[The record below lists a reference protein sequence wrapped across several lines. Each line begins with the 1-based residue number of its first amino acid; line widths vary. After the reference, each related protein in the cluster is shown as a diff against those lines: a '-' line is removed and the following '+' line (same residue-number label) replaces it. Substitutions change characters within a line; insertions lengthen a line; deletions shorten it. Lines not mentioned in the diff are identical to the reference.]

1 MLVPIS
7 IIGLSADRLTLTLRA
22 YPLGATPADAAIYNL
37 WRDGGWTDED
47 LASFPLI
54 GA

>member
-1 MLVPIS
+1 MLVPIA
-7 IIGLSADRLTLTLRA
+7 ILGLSADRLTLTLRA